1 MSHIETV
8 AVVAADPIVRA
19 GLTRMLTS
27 SPGLTVRHELADL
40 TALRG
45 VQPPS
50 LVVLDLYDRVPAEPW
65 HQLRVVALVR
75 PQNPPDLLAALRGGA
90 IGLITRRGAASDLPL
105 AVEAVRRGGA
115 YVSAE
120 LLATLPAP
128 SHEARLTE
136 REVETLRWVAQG
148 LTHSQIGRRMGLT
161 ESTVNTYVKRI
172 RAKLHAGNKAELTR
186 RAIELGYLA
195 GTVQEMPRPSH
206 R

>member
-19 GLTRMLTS
+19 GLTRMLTA

-45 VQPPS
+45 VPAPS
-50 LVVLDLYDRVPAEPW
+50 LVVLDLYDRVPAESW

-90 IGLITRRGAASDLPL
+90 IGLITRRGAAGDLPL

-115 YVSAE
+115 YVAAE

-128 SHEARLTE
+128 SHEPRLTE

-172 RAKLHAGNKAELTR
+172 RAKLNAGNKAELTR
-186 RAIELGYLA
+186 RAIELGYL
-195 GTVQEMPRPSH
+195 TRFP
-206 R
+206 

>member
-19 GLTRMLTS
+19 GLTRMLTA

-40 TALRG
+40 AELAALRA
-45 VQPPS
+45 VSPPS
-50 LVVLDLYDRVPAEPW
+50 LVVLDLYDRTPSEPW

-75 PQNPPDLLAALRGGA
+75 PQNPPDLPAVLRGGA
-90 IGLITRRGAASDLPL
+90 IGLITRRGVAGDLPL

-115 YVSAE
+115 YVAAE

-128 SHEARLTE
+128 AQEPRLTE

-172 RAKLHAGNKAELTR
+172 RAKLQAGNKAELTR
-186 RAIELGYLA
+186 RAIELGLQ
-195 GTVQEMPRPSH
+195 GRPSH
-206 R
+206 H